1 MELTIRSD
9 DRDVLLLEVRGPVTQ
24 NSLASPP
31 EPLSTLCGGEVYRRK
46 VVLGMGQTAF
56 IDSSGLGWLLGCNKR
71 FREASGMLVIHSVPP
86 LVLDVIKVMR
96 VDRVLK
102 IAEDEQAA
110 LAMTRGATP

>member
-9 DRDVLLLEVRGPVTQ
+9 DKDVLRLEVKGPVTQ

-31 EPLSTLCGGEVYRRK
+31 EPLGTLYGGEVYGRK
-46 VVLGMGQTAF
+46 VILGMAETSF
-56 IDSSGLGWLLGCNKR
+56 MDSSGLGWLLGCNKR
-71 FREASGMLVIHSVPP
+71 FREGSGTLVLHSVPP

-102 IAEDEQAA
+102 IADDEQAA
-110 LAMTRGATP
+110 VALTRGATP